1 MIDSRISE
9 KDKKFLRIALNLARR
24 NVGLTGD
31 NPSVGCI
38 ITYGDI
44 ILGRGN
50 TQFNGRPHAEVM
62 AIKQAS
68 EHFLYKKNKRKIKNI
83 NVYITLEPCAHETT
97 SPSCAKEIIKFGA
110 NRVIYLKTDPD
121 NRTNGKGKYLMEEA
135 GIECFEAKIYEPEN
149 ADVLKGYLKQK
160 KTGLPYV
167 TLKIGSSLN
176 GKIATK
182 SGESKWITNS
192 LCRKRVQLLRSEND
206 GILIGKNSVIID
218 NPRLNLRDEFEVIGN
233 KPVFILDTNF
243 KLSSIEDLTLFD
255 KLERER
261 IYIITSKKPKNMSIK
276 SSCFLKG
283 VNIKNVKSDLG
294 FLNIKEVL
302 KIVSKM
308 GVNRL
313 MVEGG
318 ASVWT
323 SFLKTGYFDEI
334 VMFTGSKII
343 NDSALSCFNDF
354 LPPDTRL
361 GDFPNLTL
369 TSLQNWKDDIEARW
383 EVRS

>member
-1 MIDSRISE
+1 MIDSHIS
-9 KDKKFLRIALNLARR
+9 KNDKKFLRIALNLARR
-24 NVGLTGD
+24 NVGLTGK
-31 NPSVGCI
+31 NPSVGCV
-38 ITYGDI
+38 ITYGET

-62 AIKQAS
+62 AIKQAT
-68 EHFLYKKNKRKIKNI
+68 EHTLYKKNKKIKDI

-110 NRVIYLKTDPD
+110 TRVVFLKTDPD
-121 NRTNGKGKYLMEEA
+121 HRTNGKGKLLMEEA
-135 GIECFEAKIYEPEN
+135 GIKCFEAKIYENEN
-149 ADVLKGYLKQK
+149 SDILKGYLKQK

-192 LCRKRVQLLRSEND
+192 FCRKRVQLLRSEND
-206 GILIGKNSVIID
+206 GILIGKNSIIID
-218 NPRLNLRDEFEVIGN
+218 NPRLNLRDEFDTIEN
-233 KPVFILDTNF
+233 KPVFILDTSF
-243 KLSSIEDLTLFD
+243 ELPSVETLSLFD
-255 KLERER
+255 SLERDK
-261 IYIITSKKPKNMSIK
+261 ICIITSEKPKKMAAETSDL
-276 SSCFLKG
+276 LKG
-283 VNIKNVKSDLG
+283 IYIENAKDDLG
-294 FLNIKEVL
+294 LLNIEEVL

-313 MVEGG
+313 LVEGG
-318 ASVWT
+318 ARVWT
-323 SFLKTGYFDEI
+323 SFLKKGFFDEI
-334 VMFTGSKII
+334 VMFTGNKII
-343 NDSALSCFNDF
+343 NDSGLSCFNDF
-354 LPPDTRL
+354 LPPDTPL

-369 TSLQNWKDDIEARW
+369 TSLQNWKNDIETRW

>member
-1 MIDSRISE
+1 MIDSRISK

-24 NVGLTGD
+24 NVGLTGK

-68 EHFLYKKNKRKIKNI
+68 EHFLYKKNKRKIKDI

-135 GIECFEAKIYEPEN
+135 GIECFEAKIYETEN

-206 GILIGKNSVIID
+206 GILIGKNSIIID
-218 NPRLNLRDEFEVIGN
+218 NPRLNLRDAFEVIEN

-243 KLSSIEDLTLFD
+243 KLSSIEGLTLFD

-283 VNIKNVKSDLG
+283 VNIENVKSELG